1 MAWQYEKCPRMMNK
15 GLRRRSRCIETKKDV
30 VLSVVLS
37 IVLGVFVCNLNYVYA
52 FEGTVERVI
61 DGDTVVVRSKKT
73 KESKKVRVYG
83 IDSPEKKES
92 YGDKS
97 TKEMEKL
104 LPEGKTVEVNEK
116 GKDKYGRTVGKIKRR
131 NEDVGLEM
139 IEKGA
144 AKTYPYYLE
153 ENDKEKYLKKER
165 KAQEKKSGL
174 WEEEQTKSDRKR
186 SHSRKNKD

>member
-73 KESKKVRVYG
+73 KESKKVRVYSSFRKINFSNG
-83 IDSPEKKES
+83 IH
-92 YGDKS
+92 
-97 TKEMEKL
+97 L
-104 LPEGKTVEVNEK
+104 
-116 GKDKYGRTVGKIKRR
+116 
-131 NEDVGLEM
+131 
-139 IEKGA
+139 A
-144 AKTYPYYLE
+144 
-153 ENDKEKYLKKER
+153 
-165 KAQEKKSGL
+165 
-174 WEEEQTKSDRKR
+174 
-186 SHSRKNKD
+186 